1 MLVKFAPLEVLI
13 QIGIDQGSKLSMV
26 SLRVI
31 SLCPDFKLNELSFL
45 LGDHVTLTHCEYGNT
60 ETLHK
65 SKLRVLDDKFLKV
78 GELVVPSYFAIKA
91 KNEKS
96 LMAELKAIF
105 DEGSKEFQFKKL
117 EKFLD
122 GWILEPIDMSSNK
135 NVIDTLVGEKKVERV
150 SSEELK
156 LLFSQKTDNH
166 SNQNDPNSKNG
177 SSRKGEPSKKTS
189 KSQKSDKST
198 NSVEP
203 SPKTVKVETAKK
215 SNNNYKELPQFK
227 ITAITSATDFFTVR
241 ADDFEIY
248 KKLHSD
254 IQIIASG
261 MAELDNIHV
270 STFCLVQQPFD
281 GLYYRAQVIY
291 SDEIVTVRCLDDGK
305 TFSVD
310 KKLLKQMPEALK
322 AKKYFATASSLCVS
336 VVKAKEEEATD
347 FLMKNVDKLF
357 AGKVLWET
365 ENQMYIELFND
376 ELNLSDQLI
385 SLKLATPVE
394 LIQNGSGF
402 TSHINSISS
411 FYLQMEYDQLK
422 LDAISKYIEESEKT
436 FQKVEG
442 VKGQIVAAK
451 FEDDGCWY
459 RAEILSKRNN
469 KYLVSFIDFGNICE
483 CDQIGLIEE
492 TIAKLPRMSKH
503 CKLHVDDKQI
513 TLPTTIDED
522 FKTFC
527 ANGATILRV
536 TMIKPGDP
544 IEVSVSIDG
553 SNLID
558 MLLSK
563 K

>member
-1 MLVKFAPLEVLI
+1 M
-13 QIGIDQGSKLSMV
+13 
-26 SLRVI
+26 
-31 SLCPDFKLNELSFL
+31 
-45 LGDHVTLTHCEYGNT
+45 THCEYGNT

-96 LMAELKAIF
+96 LMAELKTIF

-122 GWILEPIDMSSNK
+122 GWILEPIDMISNR
-135 NVIDTLVGEKKVERV
+135 NVIDTLVEEKKVERV

-156 LLFSQKTDNH
+156 LFLFQKPDYN
-166 SNQNDPNSKNG
+166 SNQN
-177 SSRKGEPSKKTS
+177 SSSHKGEPNKKNS
-189 KSQKSDKST
+189 KSLRSDKST
-198 NSVEP
+198 NSVDS
-203 SPKTVKVETAKK
+203 SPKTVKAETAKK
-215 SNNNYKELPQFK
+215 SNNNHTELPQFK

-241 ADDFEIY
+241 ADDFEMY

-261 MAELDNIHV
+261 MAELDNINI

-336 VVKAKEEEATD
+336 VVKAKEEEATE
-347 FLMKNVDKLF
+347 FLMKNVDKVF
-357 AGKVLWET
+357 GGKVLWET
-365 ENQMYIELFND
+365 ENKIYIELFNN
-376 ELNLSDQLI
+376 ELNLSDKLI
-385 SLKLATPVE
+385 SLKLASPVE
-394 LIQNGSGF
+394 IIQNGTGF

-503 CKLHVDDKQI
+503 CKLQVDEKPI
-513 TLPTTIDED
+513 TLPTTIDEE
-522 FKTFC
+522 FKTIC

-536 TMIKPGDP
+536 AMIKPGDP